1 MNYRASEHLI
11 PIFDYGVLHLEL
23 NTALFILVLFLVVMF
38 ALNWLLFKPVL
49 RTLDGRAAL
58 LAGIQTDNARKEQE
72 IAKLT
77 REYETRMAQ
86 IRDEID
92 RLRQDSRRE
101 SAKAAEGIVSAAR
114 QAAEQKMSSV
124 LAELQREVARV
135 RAEALAGAKSLAAEI
150 TRRVLPS

>member
-23 NTALFILVLFLVVMF
+23 NTALFILVLFLAVMLL
-38 ALNWLLFKPVL
+38 LNRLLFKPVL

-58 LAGIQTDNARKEQE
+58 LTGIQADNARKEQE

-77 REYETRMAQ
+77 REYETRMAK
-86 IRDEID
+86 IRDEVD
-92 RLRQDSRRE
+92 QLRKESRRE
-101 SAKAAEGIVSAAR
+101 SAKAAEGILAAAR
-114 QAAEQKMSSV
+114 QAAEQKLSAA
-124 LAELQREVARV
+124 LAELEREIQRS
-135 RAEALAGAKSLAAEI
+135 RAEALAGAKGLAGQI